1 MELCI
6 FVLARKENTKYKK
19 RGKKKETKRK
29 KERKKGRKG
38 KEISFSQ
45 RTVVKVRHSS
55 NLMEVTN
62 SRKSFAN

>member
-1 MELCI
+1 MYFCPCQE
-6 FVLARKENTKYKK
+6 RKYKIQK
-19 RGKKKETKRK
+19 EGKEKET
-29 KERKKGRKG
+29 ERKKGRKG

-45 RTVVKVRHSS
+45 RTVVKVRHSG